1 MPGPEDFRALGVE
14 ERLLKAIEAKGFETP
29 SGIQKLAIPR
39 LLSGEKDVIG
49 QARTGTGKTAAFGLP
64 ILQELGTD
72 PKPYPRALILSP
84 TRELSIQIASELESL
99 KGDSKLRIAPF
110 YGGQIITVQ
119 LAVLKGGIDVVIGTP
134 GRIMDL
140 MRRGKL
146 IFDKLDFAVLDE
158 ADEMLDMG
166 FIDDI
171 RAILAGTNPEKR
183 MLLFSA
189 TMPEEILRIAEEF
202 MRPGYEVV
210 SDLDGEPTNVEL
222 VEQFCCEVRRE
233 QKNEALARLL
243 ELYSGWCVMVFCRTR
258 ADVDEVTEK
267 IVSRGFRAEALHG
280 DISQAQRLKVIN
292 GFKAK
297 KFPVLVATDVAARG
311 IDVNDLDCV
320 INYSLPQ
327 SKEIYIH
334 RIGRTGRAGS
344 HGTAIT
350 FATPGEKRKL
360 SLIEQGV
367 GVRFQKRELPDG
379 REIIEARKQRFAAEM
394 TELLNS
400 GDAKEYLGFAEE
412 LLSLGE
418 HPAEVL
424 SAMLKLRF
432 GDGLS
437 EEKYASLRP
446 AREETDDPDM
456 KKLFLYLG
464 RENGLTV
471 PLLLET
477 IGERTGLRGS
487 DLGKILIRAE
497 KSFIY
502 AKKAVAEKILHA
514 FRNDPEFRIKYDED
528 RATRMRNRRR
538 FEGAPEEGM
547 EKPFRTKR
555 RFDGTPEGKGERPA
569 KKRRPDDAP
578 WKKKSVDRKKRKKG
592 PAAEE

>member
-1 MPGPEDFRALGVE
+1 MPQTEGFRELGVE
-14 ERLLKAIEAKGFETP
+14 ERLLAAVAAKGFETP

-64 ILQELGTD
+64 ILQELGTE

-84 TRELSIQIASELESL
+84 TRELSIQIAAELESL
-99 KGDSKLRIAPF
+99 KGDSRLRIAPF

-146 IFDKLDFAVLDE
+146 QFDKLDFAVLDE

-171 RAILAGTNPEKR
+171 RAILAETNPEKR

-189 TMPEEILRIAEEF
+189 TMPEEIRRIAEEF
-202 MRPGYEVV
+202 MRPGYELV

-267 IVSRGFRAEALHG
+267 LIARGFRAEALHG

-367 GVRFQKRELPDG
+367 GVHFTKRDLPG
-379 REIIEARKQRFAAEM
+379 GGEIIEARKQRFASEV
-394 TELLNS
+394 TELLGS
-400 GDAKEYLGFAEE
+400 GEGREYLGFAEE
-412 LLSLGE
+412 LLTLGE

-424 SAMLKLRF
+424 AAMLKLKF

-437 EEKYASLRP
+437 QEKYAALTP
-446 AREETDDPDM
+446 ARDEEGLDPDM

-487 DLGKILIRAE
+487 DIGKILIRAE
-497 KSFIY
+497 KSFLY
-502 AKKAVAEKILHA
+502 AKKEVAETILRA
-514 FRNDPEFRIKYDED
+514 FRSDPDFRIKYDED
-528 RATRMRNRRR
+528 RATRMKNRR
-538 FEGAPEEGM
+538 A
-547 EKPFRTKR
+547 FRSDANEQT
-555 RFDGTPEGKGERPA
+555 ERPA
-569 KKRRPDDAP
+569 KKRRFEDADKEKRPSKKPRTGDAP
-578 WKKKSVDRKKRKKG
+578 WKKKPTDRKPRKKA
-592 PAAEE
+592 PEKD